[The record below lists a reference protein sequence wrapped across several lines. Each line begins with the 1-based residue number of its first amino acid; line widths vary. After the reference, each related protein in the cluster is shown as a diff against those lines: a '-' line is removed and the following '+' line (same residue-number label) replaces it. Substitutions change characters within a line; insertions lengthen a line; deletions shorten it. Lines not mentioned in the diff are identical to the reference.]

1 MRAPQRRRLTLVGI
15 ALELPEERLPVDAQD
30 LRRERA
36 VPVHGLEDAQDVL
49 SFGVVEREQRREVGH
64 AVTAGGGADG
74 FGQVVDD
81 DLVVA
86 RKTTAR

>member
-1 MRAPQRRRLTLVGI
+1 
-15 ALELPEERLPVDAQD
+15 
-30 LRRERA
+30 
-36 VPVHGLEDAQDVL
+36 VHGLEDAQDVL